1 MPGDHFAD
9 RFSSHCQS
17 FGTLGDQPYG
27 PERRAGDTPGQPLF
41 ASAPCGGTGMLVI
54 RRKAGEAFHIGD
66 SIEVEILEVG
76 TNQVKIG
83 IKAPREIAV
92 LRNEVF
98 LTER

>member
-1 MPGDHFAD
+1 
-9 RFSSHCQS
+9 
-17 FGTLGDQPYG
+17 
-27 PERRAGDTPGQPLF
+27 
-41 ASAPCGGTGMLVI
+41 MLVI

-76 TNQVKIG
+76 SNQVKIG

-98 LTER
+98 LTERQNKAAATATAALLSRIASADKA

>member
-1 MPGDHFAD
+1 
-9 RFSSHCQS
+9 
-17 FGTLGDQPYG
+17 
-27 PERRAGDTPGQPLF
+27 
-41 ASAPCGGTGMLVI
+41 MLVI

-98 LTER
+98 LTERQNKAAATAASALLGRLAATEKS

>member
-1 MPGDHFAD
+1 
-9 RFSSHCQS
+9 
-17 FGTLGDQPYG
+17 
-27 PERRAGDTPGQPLF
+27 
-41 ASAPCGGTGMLVI
+41 MLII

-98 LTER
+98 LTESQNKAAAAAASALLSRLTGADKSGM

>member
-1 MPGDHFAD
+1 
-9 RFSSHCQS
+9 
-17 FGTLGDQPYG
+17 
-27 PERRAGDTPGQPLF
+27 
-41 ASAPCGGTGMLVI
+41 MLVI

-83 IKAPREIAV
+83 IRAPREIAV

-98 LTER
+98 LTERQNKAAATAASALLGRLTSSDK

>member
-1 MPGDHFAD
+1 
-9 RFSSHCQS
+9 
-17 FGTLGDQPYG
+17 
-27 PERRAGDTPGQPLF
+27 
-41 ASAPCGGTGMLVI
+41 MLVI

-83 IKAPREIAV
+83 IRAPREISV

-98 LTER
+98 VTTVQNKAAASAASALLGRLTTTDQ

>member
-1 MPGDHFAD
+1 
-9 RFSSHCQS
+9 
-17 FGTLGDQPYG
+17 
-27 PERRAGDTPGQPLF
+27 
-41 ASAPCGGTGMLVI
+41 MLVI

-83 IKAPREIAV
+83 IRAPREIAV

-98 LTER
+98 LTECQNKAAAAGASALLGRMSATDK

>member
-1 MPGDHFAD
+1 
-9 RFSSHCQS
+9 
-17 FGTLGDQPYG
+17 
-27 PERRAGDTPGQPLF
+27 
-41 ASAPCGGTGMLVI
+41 MLVI
-54 RRKAGEAFHIGD
+54 RRKAGEAFHIGE

-98 LTER
+98 LTESENKAAATAASALLGRLGASDTKS